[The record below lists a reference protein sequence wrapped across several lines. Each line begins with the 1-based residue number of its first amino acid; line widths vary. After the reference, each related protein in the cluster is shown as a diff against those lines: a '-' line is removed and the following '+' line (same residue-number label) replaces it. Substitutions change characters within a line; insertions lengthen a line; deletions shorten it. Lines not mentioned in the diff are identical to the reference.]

1 MAVFALYIFITYL
14 QVRLPTRAAR
24 GAGDSAGARLQY
36 LWGRIIINNSMEAL
50 GLPKPFRATHR
61 ACRAP
66 AVSDQCLRPRPCLL
80 VHGHNFPA
88 LNVQDDRLHH
98 TDPTR

>member
-14 QVRLPTRAAR
+14 QVRPRAAR
-24 GAGDSAGARLQY
+24 GAADSAGARLQY

-50 GLPKPFRATHR
+50 GLPKPFRAARR

-66 AVSDQCLRPRPCLL
+66 AVSD
-80 VHGHNFPA
+80 
-88 LNVQDDRLHH
+88 
-98 TDPTR
+98 